1 MRRLLALFAA
11 FVVACGPAGS
21 TRADPTATPTAPVTG
36 VPPTASAVASPSSTP
51 RAALLTKV
59 FKDVRTGEE
68 FTLGQFS
75 GRVTLVQHMA
85 VW

>member
-1 MRRLLALFAA
+1 MRRLLAVVAAA
-11 FVVACGPAGS
+11 FVACAPAGS
-21 TRADPTATPTAPVTG
+21 ARSTPTPTAAITT
-36 VPPTASAVASPSSTP
+36 PPSTATASPAPAP
-51 RAALLTKV
+51 REALLTKV
-59 FKDVRTGEE
+59 FKDVRSGEE